1 MSKNTSRKGLAFGA
15 GLALVVS
22 GVSALPAQ
30 AAGAITLSP
39 TTGSA
44 YNTLTTST
52 FSLSPVIT
60 GVNADEY
67 QYLRY
72 LVTNSDE
79 QVIGF
84 NMTQGGNGDGELFY
98 ASGSTDDARIVDVS
112 SLAFEDD
119 GTDGTDELEGSDVY
133 QITLPGPASNYF
145 ADGDT
150 VTVAGMATASA
161 NVAITIDSRADV
173 VANGTNATGFLLD
186 NTLVYILAPATPGD
200 QADTADVG
208 TATLTLSATN
218 ARTALDSFVVTPDDV
233 ATPGNNAAALGA
245 SNALILDPQDNQN
258 EQSYTVQAWIDG
270 NQNNTIDTGEL
281 ASAVQT
287 VTFKEIGK
295 LSAVGT
301 LSGVTVGSTS
311 VVMSVTLSGD
321 INYQQ
326 VNSTAV
332 IVDLLEDGVQV
343 TPVDT
348 GQLTWDSVNSRWRN
362 VNTLGALTAGQE
374 MTLNVYG
381 DNDFGN
387 TGSAQINAGDLKNT
401 STADTSAA
409 VTNPTVDFRV
419 TDTANAVTTL
429 PMQSDPIGTDAAAYV
444 TTQDGTASV
453 RTGTASVELLMF
465 VGTDVALP
473 VAISDAEVSVAVTST
488 NVTNTDA
495 ITVAGKGLVS
505 GATTVTAK
513 TNATG
518 NVSMTVT
525 LGAADDGDIL
535 VFTPTINGAAVG
547 ETLTLTVTDGTYSVT
562 QLTPGSLT
570 IQAGAALEIAYA
582 VVDEFGVAPVNGT
595 HNVVVTPTAN
605 ERTKAATFA
614 RTISVVDGK
623 ASLSV
628 TDDGT
633 GTGKFTASAKLALN
647 GSITA
652 IGSTI
657 STVVNVVADSAPAK
671 IVAEKLA
678 YGTAQALDLNADGDY
693 ADTVGG
699 VVETNNTAA
708 LLLENRDFANYD
720 SRYNLPTV
728 AAPTVRDSYKVTVGG
743 KATNA
748 AGSAVSGALVT
759 FAAKGFLFSDGTVF
773 AMDSITVRAGS
784 TGIASVDVWSSV
796 GGAQSITMTSGAATA
811 SQALV
816 YAVGTGTATSFTLT
830 APASSEP
837 GKTVDVKVTATDKFG
852 NPAKSVPV
860 TLYSTG
866 PGYLINTT
874 GTTLSDG
881 TFSTKLLLG
890 TNDSGS
896 AVIAAVVTIDG
907 VETIKT
913 TTIAVGTR
921 VTDASALPAGAVV
934 NVGTFNGKIV
944 VYAKGMKGSTITWK
958 IAGKWEKAEVT
969 MDFQRFDRPTV
980 ALGLDVMVDI
990 HLAGNKTPVFSTTVT
1005 TK

>member
-1 MSKNTSRKGLAFGA
+1 MSKNTTRKGLAFGA

-60 GVNADEY
+60 GVNADSY
-67 QYLRY
+67 KYLRY

-79 QVIGF
+79 KTVRVD
-84 NMTQGGNGDGELFY
+84 MTQGGTGDGESTF
-98 ASGSTDDARIVDVS
+98 ASGTVTKATSGLTLTSTTYNLVEDNETDDFVGAGD
-112 SLAFEDD
+112 ETY
-119 GTDGTDELEGSDVY
+119 GTDAVVIGVAAG
-133 QITLPGPASNYF
+133 GAAF
-145 ADGDT
+145 AAGDK
-150 VTVAGMATASA
+150 V
-161 NVAITIDSRADV
+161 
-173 VANGTNATGFLLD
+173 
-186 NTLVYILAPATPGD
+186 
-200 QADTADVG
+200 
-208 TATLTLSATN
+208 TLSAGLDAATEAIAAGDYVVIKSTATFVVLDLGTVNKGDTDTAVTN
-218 ARTALDSFVVTPDDV
+218 TADTDATITNRSVVSDDSFVVAPDDTT
-233 ATPGNNAAALGA
+233 TPGNNAAALGA

-258 EQSYTVQAWIDG
+258 ESSYTVQAWIDG
-270 NQNNTIDTGEL
+270 NQNNILEAGEI

-301 LSGVTVGSTS
+301 LSGVTVGSTA
-311 VVMSVTLSGD
+311 VTMAVTLSGD

-326 VNSTAV
+326 VNDTAV
-332 IVDLLEDGVQV
+332 LIELLEDGNA
-343 TPVDT
+343 TTEADNNK
-348 GQLTWDSVNSRWRN
+348 LSWDSVTSAWTNS
-362 VNTLGALTAGQE
+362 TTGLGALTAGQT
-374 MTLNVYG
+374 MTLKVYG
-381 DNDFGN
+381 DNLFGAA
-387 TGSAQINAGDLKNT
+387 GVADISVSAHLKHT

-419 TDTANAVTTL
+419 TDTANAVTIL
-429 PMQSDPIGTDAAAYV
+429 PMQSDPNTDATAYE
-444 TTQDGTASV
+444 TSQDGTASV
-453 RTGTASVELLMF
+453 RTGTASVELDMF

-473 VAISDAEVSVAVTST
+473 VAISDAEISIAVTST

-505 GATTVTAK
+505 GAKTVTAK
-513 TNATG
+513 TNANG
-518 NVSMTVT
+518 KVAMTVT

-535 VFTPTINGAAVG
+535 VFTPTINGVAVG
-547 ETLTLTVTDGTYSVT
+547 ETLTLTVTDGTYAVT
-562 QLTPGSLT
+562 QITPGSLT
-570 IQAGAALEIAYA
+570 IQAGDDVEIAYS

-657 STVVNVVADSAPAK
+657 STVVNVVADSA
-671 IVAEKLA
+671 VATIAAEDLA
-678 YGTAQALDLNADGDY
+678 YGTAQAEDLNADGDFG
-693 ADTVGG
+693 DTVGG
-699 VVETNNTAA
+699 VVETNNTGS

-728 AAPTVRDSYKVTVGG
+728 DAPTVRDTYKVTVGG

-759 FAAKGFLFSDGTVF
+759 FAAKGFLFSNGTVF

-896 AVIAAVVTIDG
+896 AAIAAVVTIDG